1 MKLILKEITT
11 SEDTRNP
18 LYQSDDCQHLL
29 NIYGEYYKKV
39 SYELPWVGYFVVRDG
54 QEIVGTCGFTGPPEN
69 ETVEIAYWT
78 FIANEGQ
85 GIASFACEALVKKA
99 LFANNNIIITAKTAP
114 EENASTRILKKN
126 GFERKGEVQDH
137 EIGNAWLWVY
147 NPE

>member
-54 QEIVGTCGFTGPPEN
+54 
-69 ETVEIAYWT
+69 
-78 FIANEGQ
+78 
-85 GIASFACEALVKKA
+85 
-99 LFANNNIIITAKTAP
+99 
-114 EENASTRILKKN
+114 
-126 GFERKGEVQDH
+126 
-137 EIGNAWLWVY
+137 
-147 NPE
+147 